1 MDYAHILSVVA
12 PIFVLTA
19 LGYAW
24 VKRGMTFDNE
34 TVSNLVMY
42 LATPSLVFYSLTS
55 LQLETDILFEM
66 GGATLALLALCLLI
80 ATPILYALGWSRH
93 AFLPSMIQANTGNM
107 GLPLVLLT
115 FGEPGLALGIVV
127 FFIHAISQYS
137 LGVAISSG
145 QAQLGWLLR
154 QPIIWSVLA
163 SGIVIGL
170 DLSVPRW
177 LANTTEILG
186 GLLIPGMLLMLGA
199 SLARLG
205 ITRLPKVFSL
215 ALLRLLLGIG
225 ASLAVIQLFDLQG
238 MAAGVMFL
246 QGTMPVAVFN
256 FVFAE
261 RYEREPDQVAA
272 LVLVSTLLALATLPF
287 LVAYSMEL
295 GGVTP

>member
-1 MDYAHILSVVA
+1 M
-12 PIFVLTA
+12 
-19 LGYAW
+19 
-24 VKRGMTFDNE
+24 
-34 TVSNLVMY
+34 
-42 LATPSLVFYSLTS
+42 
-55 LQLETDILFEM
+55 
-66 GGATLALLALCLLI
+66 
-80 ATPILYALGWSRH
+80 
-93 AFLPSMIQANTGNM
+93 
-107 GLPLVLLT
+107 
-115 FGEPGLALGIVV
+115 
-127 FFIHAISQYS
+127 
-137 LGVAISSG
+137 
-145 QAQLGWLLR
+145 
-154 QPIIWSVLA
+154 LA

-205 ITRLPKVFSL
+205 ITRLPKVFTL

-225 ASLAVIQLFDLQG
+225 ASFAVIQLFDLQG